1 MLKDECPLQIQNC
14 HKAFSGRPSNFGWA
28 LFPFW
33 VFFSLFRLLVSLGD
47 GFESALDAFFVG
59 FDLLFVTEREF
70 DRRARKIAGFADGA
84 FEVALVAPVDK
95 FEVGAVD
102 DEPWWCG
109 VGLDDV
115 TEFWMGV
122 FESGW
127 WV

>member
-1 MLKDECPLQIQNC
+1 MPRMI
-14 HKAFSGRPSNFGWA
+14 FI
-28 LFPFW
+28 
-33 VFFSLFRLLVSLGD
+33 FSLFRLFVGLGD